1 MRPAFR
7 RGFEG
12 TKQTDMASYTYDLS
26 GFLTVESEFELSLFD
41 APPRSSESEADI
53 VVRRGGEDAPAVEWT
68 DRRAAVTVPPSMTVE
83 KDDAAEPVRFT
94 KLLLSAVQALLL
106 RRRATLAFGSAFR
119 APDGSGVGLFGP
131 SGCGKSAA
139 SFRLA
144 RERGYRLL
152 ADDLLVFHDGRVYP
166 FPRYLNLPRDVPA
179 VERWLRSEGAS
190 TDRVRL
196 WPDAADVPRRSVT
209 ERVPERTELDEV
221 LVVAPR
227 ESPAGSPEPI
237 PSEDAAA
244 TLIDLV
250 DESLAGW
257 ITEPRTREAIDDRG
271 VDRGP
276 ILRSAV
282 TRAACY
288 RLETPRSDLARSVAE
303 FVER

>member
-1 MRPAFR
+1 
-7 RGFEG
+7 
-12 TKQTDMASYTYDLS
+12 MASYTYDLS
-26 GFLTVESEFELSLFD
+26 GFVTVSSEFRLSLVD
-41 APPRSSESEADI
+41 VPPRRSDEGRDI
-53 VVRRGGEDAPAVEWT
+53 VVRRGEADAPTVEWSG
-68 DRRAAVTVPPSMTVE
+68 RRVVVTVPPSMTVE
-83 KDDAAEPVRFT
+83 KDAAAEPVRFT
-94 KLLLSAVQALLL
+94 KILLSAVQAMLL
-106 RRRATLAFGSAFR
+106 RREATLAFGSAFR

-166 FPRYLNLPRDVPA
+166 FPRYLNLPRDVAA

-190 TDRVRL
+190 NDRVRL

-209 ERVPERTELDEV
+209 ESVPERIELDEV

-227 ESPAGSPEPI
+227 ESPAGSPESIQP
-237 PSEDAAA
+237 EDAAA

-271 VDRGP
+271 VDRRP

-282 TRAACY
+282 TGAACH
-288 RLETPRSDLARSVAE
+288 RLETPRSDLARSVAA